1 MTAGLH
7 PKPPTIRRER
17 RRQTGVALLACKR
30 ASISRPAAINVKSLK
45 RHLIF
50 EGPTDANAY
59 ASLVCT
65 YARWPLLASCGKY
78 LRCISCRTWLC
89 RCPEAGH
96 QQQIVCSLTPCR
108 FATTAIGSRSPRRR
122 IATTC
127 SSVNFDLR
135 MLPSDSEGSLST
147 NRMARKP
154 WVRSRYSEAF
164 KKSSSSPNAGSAGS
178 KVSSRRRSTPHTNRV
193 SAIA

>member
-1 MTAGLH
+1 MIDNFGIAGRATVRASSSLVE
-7 PKPPTIRRER
+7 PVKGSNPWRRSESSRSPGRSRIRRCR
-17 RRQTGVALLACKR
+17 SGDSRSASKTANDQARAAQADGVALLACKR

-45 RHLIF
+45 RHLIS

-135 MLPSDSEGSLST
+135 NATL
-147 NRMARKP
+147 
-154 WVRSRYSEAF
+154 RS
-164 KKSSSSPNAGSAGS
+164 GG
-178 KVSSRRRSTPHTNRV
+178 
-193 SAIA
+193 